1 MQVFVICIEII
12 EILGL
17 ILASNQKSDIFF
29 LQNLLSGNYSF
40 DDREAN
46 HFFFP
51 KQIMNSDGDYQLV
64 IEEHGCRKI
73 ELRVQI
79 LPGGHQLLAHAKL
92 SLRTEN
98 VHTDVE
104 LGNLVI

>member
-1 MQVFVICIEII
+1 MQFFIICIEVI

-17 ILASNQKSDIFF
+17 ILAANHKSDIFF
-29 LQNLLSGNYSF
+29 LQNLLFGNYSF
-40 DDREAN
+40 DNREAN

-51 KQIMNSDGDYQLV
+51 KQIMNSDRDDQIV
-64 IEEHGCRKI
+64 MEKHRCRHI

-79 LPGGHQLLAHAKL
+79 FPGGHQLLAHGEL
-92 SLRTEN
+92 SLCTKN
-98 VHTDVE
+98 VHTDIE

>member
-1 MQVFVICIEII
+1 MQVFIICIEII

-29 LQNLLSGNYSF
+29 LQNFLSGNYSF

-51 KQIMNSDGDYQLV
+51 KQIMNRDRNYQLV
-64 IEEHGCRKI
+64 MEEHRCRQI

-79 LPGGHQLLAHAKL
+79 FPGGHQLLAHAKL